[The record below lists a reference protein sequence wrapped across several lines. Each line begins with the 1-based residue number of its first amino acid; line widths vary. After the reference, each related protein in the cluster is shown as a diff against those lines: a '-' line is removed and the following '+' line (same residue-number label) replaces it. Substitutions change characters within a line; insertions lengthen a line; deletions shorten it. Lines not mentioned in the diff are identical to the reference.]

1 MNKTI
6 RTAVLLLLFGQ
17 LGALAQQ
24 PSGTTPA
31 GAKDETL
38 RTTPVQVGETA
49 PDFALED
56 EAGRTV
62 QLAAARGKMPVVLV
76 FYRGWWCPYCAR
88 QLSGLR
94 SLLNGKENVA
104 LYAVSI
110 DAHDKGRELKE
121 KIAADGKGAVNFPL
135 LSDPGHR
142 VITAYGLVDHRYDG
156 QTAQGIN
163 FEGIPVAATYVID
176 KEGRVAWARFDEDYK
191 QRPPNEAIRAALAAL
206 KK

>member
-1 MNKTI
+1 M
-6 RTAVLLLLFGQ
+6 
-17 LGALAQQ
+17 AQQ
-24 PSGTTPA
+24 PSVIAP
-31 GAKDETL
+31 GAKDETA
-38 RTTPVQVGETA
+38 RKSPVQIGETA
-49 PDFALED
+49 PDFTLED
-56 EAGRTV
+56 ESGRSV

-94 SLLNGKENVA
+94 SLLKAKEKVA

-110 DAHDKGRELKE
+110 DAHDKSKELKE
-121 KIAADGKGAVNFPL
+121 KIAADGKGALNFPL

-156 QTAQGIN
+156 QSYQGIN
-163 FEGIPVAATYVID
+163 FEGVPVAATYVID
-176 KEGRVAWARFDEDYK
+176 KKGRVAWARFDEDYK

>member
-17 LGALAQQ
+17 LVALAQQ
-24 PSGTTPA
+24 PSGTAPA
-31 GAKDETL
+31 GAKDETP

-110 DAHDKGRELKE
+110 DAHNKGRELKE

-156 QTAQGIN
+156 QKAQGIN